1 MKQTSASGN
10 VTVFNGNEKT
20 EASRV
25 LVGERLEP
33 NENFKPRPA
42 PGARSGRVNGKPA
55 VAAP

>member
-33 NENFKPRPA
+33 NGNFKPRPA
-42 PGARSGRVNGKPA
+42 PGARRGCVNGKPA
-55 VAAP
+55 LY